1 MLVPTGIGK
10 TTITV
15 EELIVWLHM
24 VTAGPIIYAVPY
36 HKLGRKI
43 EERFA
48 GHGLNVRTFLGRGR
62 PDPLKRDP
70 TKSKDD
76 QIKMCVNPEPVAVA
90 VKCRLPVSETCCK
103 NGKMKCPFF
112 DPGPKQCGYQRQKPD
127 KDEKVDVWIVASD
140 MLFKAQKV
148 LGEPAAVIIDE
159 AIWRKGLRGV
169 EQKKED
175 ALAVDSLRC
184 EREIDFAKEIDQR
197 DAYRDTLGRALMQQ
211 VRNGGVE
218 REHLAEVFSV
228 QQCDEIIRREWK
240 LLPKLKLQPG
250 MSKGALEKLDPDLI
264 DEIVHTRRV
273 IRVWGAVRELVGSPE
288 IEVSGRLTLK
298 QSNGQRV
305 VTWRGVAQINKQFE
319 VPTLMFDA
327 TLPALE
333 VLQVYY
339 PLVEVVANIKVEMP
353 PHVRVRQVL
362 DAPTTSRK
370 LINAKL
376 KDPEQHLKE
385 MRRYIWKRWME
396 TGKQET
402 LVVCQEKV
410 DRWFEGKLPAGIMVI
425 HYNDL
430 AGLDD
435 YKLVRLL
442 ILIGRVAPGPEAVE
456 ALAGAMSGAQPTLV
470 PPNPSGFTWYP
481 QVSRS
486 IRLRDGSG
494 HVVDR
499 CDWHPDAFGDDVR
512 WLICEAELIQAFGR
526 ARGINRTVDEPLD
539 IDIVTNVVLPV
550 TVDEVLY
557 WKNETPSLLF
567 ETAMTEG
574 VMLTSRIDMVK
585 LWPHIWP
592 NHRAADVTLAM
603 GVPVLPGFVP
613 VTYQLVGPKM
623 KRRRGWFDLTVI
635 PDPRAW
641 LIAHL
646 GPLAFFACDPL

>member
-1 MLVPTGIGK
+1 MAREHGWVRKAKPTYSDARTHSDEGARDETRQRVREFLRRVGVPESERNVWIDWYFYVQKHLREGEWYPTKAYAMLVPTGIGK

-15 EELIVWLHM
+15 EELISWLHR
-24 VTAGPIIYAVPY
+24 VTVGPIIYAVPY
-36 HKLGRKI
+36 HKLGSKI

-62 PDPLKRDP
+62 PDPLKHDP

-90 VKCRLPVSETCCK
+90 VKCRLPVSESCCK
-103 NGKMKCPFF
+103 NGKLKCPFF
-112 DPGPKQCGYQRQKPD
+112 DPGPEQCGYQRQKPE

-148 LGEPAAVIIDE
+148 LGDPAAVIIDE
-159 AIWRKGLRGV
+159 AIWRKGLRGI

-175 ALAVDSLRC
+175 AIAIDSLRC

-197 DAYRDTLGRALMQQ
+197 DAYRDKLARALMQQ
-211 VRNGGVE
+211 VGNGGVE
-218 REHLAEVFSV
+218 REHLAKVFCV
-228 QQCDEIIRREWK
+228 QECDEIIRREWK

-250 MSKGALEKLDPDLI
+250 MSKGAIEKLDPDLI

-273 IRVWGAVRELVGSPE
+273 IRVWGVVRELVGSPE

-305 VTWRGVAQINKQFE
+305 VTWRGVAQINKQFQ

-339 PLVEVVANIKVEMP
+339 PLVEVVADIKVEMP

-396 TGKQET
+396 TGKAGDARR
-402 LVVCQEKV
+402 LSG
-410 DRWFEGKLPAGIMVI
+410 EGRR
-425 HYNDL
+425 
-430 AGLDD
+430 
-435 YKLVRLL
+435 LVR
-442 ILIGRVAPGPEAVE
+442 GQVARGHHGHPLQRPRWSRRLQARS
-456 ALAGAMSGAQPTLV
+456 LAHTDRASGART
-470 PPNPSGFTWYP
+470 
-481 QVSRS
+481 
-486 IRLRDGSG
+486 GSG
-494 HVVDR
+494 RSVGG
-499 CDWHPDAFGDDVR
+499 CDVG
-512 WLICEAELIQAFGR
+512 
-526 ARGINRTVDEPLD
+526 
-539 IDIVTNVVLPV
+539 
-550 TVDEVLY
+550 
-557 WKNETPSLLF
+557 
-567 ETAMTEG
+567 
-574 VMLTSRIDMVK
+574 
-585 LWPHIWP
+585 
-592 NHRAADVTLAM
+592 RAADAGPAEPCGLHLVSAGLAQHSAARRER
-603 GVPVLPGFVP
+603 P
-613 VTYQLVGPKM
+613 
-623 KRRRGWFDLTVI
+623 RRRPLRQTSRCLRRRCALADL
-635 PDPRAW
+635 R
-641 LIAHL
+641 
-646 GPLAFFACDPL
+646 G

>member
-1 MLVPTGIGK
+1 
-10 TTITV
+10 
-15 EELIVWLHM
+15 
-24 VTAGPIIYAVPY
+24 
-36 HKLGRKI
+36 
-43 EERFA
+43 
-48 GHGLNVRTFLGRGR
+48 
-62 PDPLKRDP
+62 
-70 TKSKDD
+70 
-76 QIKMCVNPEPVAVA
+76 
-90 VKCRLPVSETCCK
+90 
-103 NGKMKCPFF
+103 
-112 DPGPKQCGYQRQKPD
+112 
-127 KDEKVDVWIVASD
+127 
-140 MLFKAQKV
+140 
-148 LGEPAAVIIDE
+148 
-159 AIWRKGLRGV
+159 
-169 EQKKED
+169 
-175 ALAVDSLRC
+175 
-184 EREIDFAKEIDQR
+184 
-197 DAYRDTLGRALMQQ
+197 MQQ
-211 VRNGGVE
+211 VGNGGVE
-218 REHLAEVFSV
+218 REHLAKVFSV
-228 QQCDEIIRREWK
+228 QECDEIIRHEWK
-240 LLPKLKLQPG
+240 LLPKLELQPG
-250 MSKGALEKLDPDLI
+250 MSKGAIEKFDPDLI

-273 IRVWGAVRELVGSPE
+273 IRIWRAVRELVESPE

-305 VTWRGVAQINKQFE
+305 VTCRGVAQINKQFQ

-339 PLVEVVANIKVEMP
+339 PLVEVVADIKVEMP

-385 MRRYIWKRWME
+385 MLRYIWKRWME
-396 TGKQET
+396 TGKRET

-410 DRWFEGKLPAGIMVI
+410 EDWFEGKLPAGITVI

-435 YKLVRLL
+435 FKLVRLL

-499 CDWHPDAFGDDVR
+499 CDKHPDAFGDDVR

-526 ARGINRTVDEPLD
+526 ARGINRTDDEPLD
-539 IDIVTNVVLPV
+539 IDILTNVVLPV
-550 TVDEVLY
+550 TVDEVRY
-557 WKNETPSLLF
+557 WKKEAPSLLF

-574 VMLTSRIDMVK
+574 VMLTSEGDMVK
-585 LWPHIWP
+585 LWPHIWK
-592 NHRAADVTLAM
+592 NDKAAYRTVQQ
-603 GVPVLPGFVP
+603 GVPVLPDFVP
-613 VTYQLVGPKM
+613 VTYQVVGPKM
-623 KRRRGWFDLTVI
+623 KRRQGWFDLRVI
-635 PDPRAW
+635 PDPKAW

-646 GPLAFFACDPL
+646 GELAFFEARAPGTLGQKP